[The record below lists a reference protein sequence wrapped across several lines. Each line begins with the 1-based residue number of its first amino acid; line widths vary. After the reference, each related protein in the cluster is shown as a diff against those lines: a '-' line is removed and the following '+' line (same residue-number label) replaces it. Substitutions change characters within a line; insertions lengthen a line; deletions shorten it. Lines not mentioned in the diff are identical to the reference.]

1 MAMVVK
7 NNVTAQLVLGELN
20 KNTNKLG
27 KDLKK
32 VSTGM
37 KINSAEDDASGY
49 SISERMRVQI
59 RGLDQ
64 DNQNAQNA
72 GSLLK
77 TAEGA
82 VSSTIDVLKTMKE
95 KAINAA
101 NDTNT
106 DADRATIQKELDQS
120 IDQLDDNAG
129 VTFNGKTLFDGA
141 ADYSENAQQTIVKAL
156 NSEWMDS
163 GLQLIKDTYGI
174 SFDSGSPFV
183 KNINLVF
190 EHSGGNALAYVT
202 NWSGSDGKAS
212 KLSLTVNLDFYE
224 ALNLTDPNGSTRSAG
239 AGYLDRT
246 LAHEF
251 THAVMAA
258 NIQGFNSLPLYI
270 TEGAAEYTHGID
282 DQRVVALSNL
292 TETAITKEF
301 ESGTKGSGGEMPY
314 AVGYAFLHYLNAH
327 GGQDSGTTPMK
338 RFMRVLAEQG
348 GGALDAAVSAATKGT
363 FSTAKEA
370 QTAMLAD
377 LNATTASGG
386 TIQDFYKKYTD
397 IDMTNK
403 RDTGSATGSKSG
415 HGDEENA
422 QNIVLEGRS
431 TKFWWYPSSNST
443 TIDGLTIDWGDFE
456 RPGIQDAG
464 FKFQIG
470 TKANQNIHAVFSD
483 IHADALGL
491 QDADGKKLSVATCP
505 DAKRALTILDR
516 SLQKALDQATTIGS
530 LESRLDYTRSNLTT
544 ASENVQSA
552 ESTIRDADMAKE
564 MTAYTKDNVLSQA
577 SQSMLA
583 QANQNLGSV
592 LSLLQ

>member
-7 NNVTAQLVLGELN
+7 NNIAAQLALGALN

-32 VSTGM
+32 VSSGRKVNT
-37 KINSAEDDASGY
+37 AEDDASGY
-49 SISERMRVQI
+49 AISERMRAQL
-59 RGLDQ
+59 RGLAQ

-82 VSSTIDVLKTMKE
+82 LSSSIDILKTMKE

-141 ADYSENAQQTIVKAL
+141 ADRADTAEQTIIKAL

-163 GLQLIKDTYGI
+163 GLQLVKDTYGI
-174 SFDSGSPFV
+174 SFDSGMPSV

-190 EHSGGNALAYVT
+190 EHSGNSALAYVT
-202 NWSGSDGKAS
+202 HWSGADGTTN
-212 KLSLTVNLDFYE
+212 KLSLTVNLDYYS
-224 ALNLTDPNGSTRSAG
+224 ALNLTDPNGSTTTAG

-251 THAVMAA
+251 THAVMSA
-258 NIQGFNSLPLYI
+258 NIRHFSNLPLYV

-282 DQRVVALSNL
+282 DQRIVALNGL
-292 TETAITKEF
+292 TAASISGEF
-301 ESGTKGSGGEMPY
+301 ASGGTKNSELPY
-314 AVGYAFLHYLNAH
+314 AVGYVFLHYLNAN
-327 GGQDSGTTPMK
+327 GGQNTSTTPMS
-338 RFMRVLAEQG
+338 RFMRVLTEQG
-348 GGALDAAVSAATKGT
+348 GGALDAAVSAATKGK
-363 FSTAKEA
+363 FATAKEA
-370 QTAMLAD
+370 QDALIAD
-377 LNATTASGG
+377 LNATTAGGG

-397 IDMTNK
+397 IDMTNT
-403 RDTGSATGSKSG
+403 RDTGAATGSKSG
-415 HGDEENA
+415 HGDAANA
-422 QNIVLEGRS
+422 QDIVLEGRS
-431 TKFWWYPSSNST
+431 TKFWWYPSSRST
-443 TIDGLTIDWGDFE
+443 TIDGLTIDWGDFV
-456 RPGIQDAG
+456 RPGIEDAG
-464 FKFQIG
+464 FRFQVG

-491 QDADGKKLSVATCP
+491 RDAKGERLSVATRP
-505 DAKRALTILDR
+505 AAKRALTILDR
-516 SLQKALDQATTIGS
+516 SLQKTLDQATTIGA
-530 LESRLDYTRSNLTT
+530 LQSRLDYTRSNLTT

-552 ESTIRDADMAKE
+552 ESTISDADMAKE
-564 MTAYTKDNVLSQA
+564 MAVYTRDNVLSQA
-577 SQSMLA
+577 AQSMLA
-583 QANQNLGSV
+583 QANQNLSSV

>member
-82 VSSTIDVLKTMKE
+82 LSSSIDILKTMKE

-141 ADYSENAQQTIVKAL
+141 ADYSENAQQTIIKAL

-163 GLQLIKDTYGI
+163 ALQLVKDTYGI
-174 SFDSGSPFV
+174 SFDTGSPSV
-183 KNINLVF
+183 KNIDLQF
-190 EHSGGNALAYVT
+190 KRTG
-202 NWSGSDGKAS
+202 GSDLAS
-212 KLSLTVNLDFYE
+212 VTSTSLGGTTVGLTLNVNLDYYE
-224 ALNLTDPNGSTRSAG
+224 KLNLTDPNGSTRSAG

-251 THAVMAA
+251 THAVMSA
-258 NIQGFNSLPLYI
+258 NIQGFLNMPLYI
-270 TEGAAEYTHGID
+270 VEGAAEYTHGID
-282 DQRVVALSNL
+282 DQRIVALSNL
-292 TETAITKEF
+292 TASTITTEF
-301 ESGTKGSGGEMPY
+301 GSGPNGSGGEKPY

-327 GGQDSGTTPMK
+327 GGQDNGTTPMK

-348 GGALDAAVSAATKGT
+348 GNALDAAVSAATKGT

-377 LNATTASGG
+377 LNATTANGG

-456 RPGIQDAG
+456 RPHVQDAG

-470 TKANQNIHAVFSD
+470 TKANQNIHAIFSD

-491 QDADGKKLSVATCP
+491 QDSNGKKLSVATRP

-516 SLQKALDQATTIGS
+516 SLQKALDQATTIGA

>member
-163 GLQLIKDTYGI
+163 ALQLVKDTYGI
-174 SFDSGSPFV
+174 SFDTGSPSV
-183 KNINLVF
+183 KNIDLQF
-190 EHSGGNALAYVT
+190 KRTG
-202 NWSGSDGKAS
+202 GSDLAS
-212 KLSLTVNLDFYE
+212 VTSTSLGGTTVGLTLNVNLDYYE
-224 ALNLTDPNGSTRSAG
+224 KLNLTDPNGSTRSAG

-251 THAVMAA
+251 THAVMSA
-258 NIQGFNSLPLYI
+258 NIQGFLNMPLYI
-270 TEGAAEYTHGID
+270 VEGAAEYTHGID
-282 DQRVVALSNL
+282 DQRIVALSNL
-292 TETAITKEF
+292 TASTITTEF
-301 ESGTKGSGGEMPY
+301 GSGPNGSGGEKPY

-348 GGALDAAVSAATKGT
+348 GNALDAAVSAATKGT

-456 RPGIQDAG
+456 RPHVQDAG

-470 TKANQNIHAVFSD
+470 TKANQNIHAIFSD

-491 QDADGKKLSVATCP
+491 QDSNGKKLSVATRP

-516 SLQKALDQATTIGS
+516 SLQKALDQATTIGA